1 METRETHSPKDHDIS
16 FKFEYVNSSNIG
28 QDGCYNAGV
37 YVVRSKRSGQKYIE
51 KKYHWQDVD
60 NDTAKFEMDLLRDL
74 KHPNIV
80 EYVGGFIIHVP
91 HTPSI
96 SRASMYLE
104 FCDKG
109 NLWEFVNDR
118 VKKQRPIGEP
128 WIWDMLIQLVGALAF
143 IQYGAR
149 NACYDAE
156 TPEDWVGV
164 IHRDIK
170 LDNVFLCS
178 IPDSSHIRFVLGDFG
193 QAMRVDDDNAW
204 GRRYMGGNPD
214 TAPPEVLAGHKYS
227 LQGDVW
233 SLGCTLSSVCCLSSD
248 REYVG
253 DAGPRYSEQLNRAIV
268 EMMRRRTKDRP
279 QMNEF
284 ALKMPP
290 WRDEAL
296 ASREGTAQR
305 ETSGTRAEN
314 GRAYYW

>member
-1 METRETHSPKDHDIS
+1 MTSRMETRQTHPPKDHDIS
-16 FKFEYVNSSNIG
+16 SKFEYVNRSNIG

-37 YVVRSKRSGQKYIE
+37 YVVRSIRSGQKYIE
-51 KKYHWQDVD
+51 KKFAWRDVD
-60 NDTAKFEMDLLRDL
+60 NDTAKFEMDLMRDL

-91 HTPSI
+91 HTPSL

-104 FCDKG
+104 FCDKA
-109 NLWEFVNDR
+109 NLWDFVNSR
-118 VKKQRPIGEP
+118 VKKQRPVGEP
-128 WIWDMLIQLVGALAF
+128 WMWDMLIQLVGALAF

-156 TPEDWVGV
+156 APEDWVGV

-170 LDNVFLCS
+170 MDNIFLCS
-178 IPDSSHIRFVLGDFG
+178 IPDSAHIRFVLGDFG

-214 TAPPEVLAGHKYS
+214 TAPPEVMTGHKYS

-233 SLGCTLSSVCCLSSD
+233 SLGCTLSGVCNLITE
-248 REYVG
+248 RESLG
-253 DAGPRYSEQLNRAIV
+253 DAGPRYSGQLNRAISA
-268 EMMRRRTKDRP
+268 MMRRRARDRP
-279 QMNEF
+279 KINEF
-284 ALKMPP
+284 ALQMPG

-296 ASREGTAQR
+296 AAREGTAHH
-305 ETSGTRAEN
+305 
-314 GRAYYW
+314 W